1 MKCDNCGKDVGK
13 FCYQVPQG
21 VYGNRKPWAF
31 CTKKCLTKKIKEAL
45 DKKKEKENG
54 K

>member
-1 MKCDNCGKDVGK
+1 MKCDNCGKEIRS

-31 CTKKCLTKKIKEAL
+31 CTKKCLTREIKTTVDKIKE
-45 DKKKEKENG
+45 KETG